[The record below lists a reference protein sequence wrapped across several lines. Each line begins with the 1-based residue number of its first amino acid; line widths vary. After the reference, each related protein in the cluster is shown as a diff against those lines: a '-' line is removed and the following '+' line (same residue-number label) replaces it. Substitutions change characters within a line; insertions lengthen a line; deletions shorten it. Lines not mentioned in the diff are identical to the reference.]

1 MQKFI
6 RDRFWELDFLR
17 GIAVVMMIIFHFLW
31 DLNYFGILQ
40 QPLYIGFWGIFQKIT
55 AISMLLLV
63 GICLTIS
70 YNNAV
75 AEKIDHKMKFLK
87 RGAKIFGL
95 GLLITLMTFIFV
107 PQGTIFFGVLH
118 LIGASII
125 LSVLFVKLRYLN
137 ALLGIVFIAI
147 GAYLQALVF
156 NFPWLVWLGFL
167 FRGFYTFD
175 YYPLLPWFGVI
186 LLGIFLGNILFK
198 NAKRAINIGTKTKP
212 LFTNKLEWLG
222 RHSLVIYFIHQPVL
236 IALLLLFTT

>member
-1 MQKFI
+1 MEI
-6 RDRFWELDFLR
+6 RFWELDFLR
-17 GIAVVMMIIFHFLW
+17 GIAVVMMIVFHFLW
-31 DLNYFGILQ
+31 DLNYFGIIQ
-40 QPLYIGFWGIFQKIT
+40 QPLYVGFWGLFQKIT
-55 AISMLLLV
+55 AISFLLLV

-70 YNNAV
+70 HNNAV
-75 AEKIDHKMKFLK
+75 AEKIGYKMKFLK
-87 RGAKIFGL
+87 RGARIFGL

-107 PQGTIFFGVLH
+107 PQGTIIFGVLH

-125 LSVLFVKLRYLN
+125 LSILFVKLKYAN
-137 ALLGIVFIAI
+137 ALLGIAFIAI

-186 LLGIFLGNILFK
+186 LIGIFLGNMLYK
-198 NAKRAINIGTKTKP
+198 NAGRAISIKQMQKP
-212 LFTNKLEWLG
+212 IFANKFEWLG

-236 IALLLLFTT
+236 IALLLIAQQFL